1 MKFTLDFKSDS
12 YGKKIIEEPIGT
24 DAIKFSLN
32 QRTDGGG
39 MARDISFSG
48 GDVQFEFTHMRD
60 HELKQLLYYHRTFGF
75 ESKVV
80 LTIEVDAL
88 NKYTCDLDFATAE
101 TDDLEYFKCKGI
113 QDGALQIIKRRKS
126 VKVDVLSS
134 VDIDG
139 DFIQPLVADNM
150 LLLAKPVVQSSR
162 WEQNTVFNQNFQAT
176 GVQSNA
182 TRYYNIN
189 PCVELIKSS
198 IDDTFTFFTSSV
210 EVFNE
215 SPTNDYKVI
224 TAKNNL
230 KNISISIKDLSI
242 FLQTDVDNGGDGYA
256 DFIFEV
262 RNGLDFATASKQTL
276 ISKTLTEYQTY
287 DFNGDFFVNIDS
299 LLRGQSIWIYF
310 YVKVRQSAGVIPTGQ
325 RFECNTTIS
334 GMKTS
339 IEAESIAY
347 NSVSRS
353 LRLVDVMRQVIKSI
367 SGLDINAPRFET
379 LGQFYDNR
387 LLDGN
392 FLRGITDKGF
402 KVSLEDIENS
412 LPEMKG
418 DYEIDSNGKV
428 FFGIEQDFYQ
438 PIQSGFFDN
447 TQFSSMNKTF
457 NPKYS
462 VNEFNF
468 IYENYQS
475 LKENEELN
483 SADTIHGESK
493 WVLFNKN
500 VENKKEAK
508 IQWTRDAFLIE
519 ATRRKALE
527 ITESTA
533 SQDDDTLFCIDSINT
548 TFTNTFTEV
557 TDLQHTFDVANY
569 RLSIKNDGSIN
580 FESLGIVVDSIF
592 IIQPEDKNAGSYR
605 VFAVTPNS
613 LELTRLVGTISSIGN
628 GNRPT
633 KYTYELDQNLVPFTN
648 YTDLGFT
655 ETENLNAANS
665 YSNRRYS
672 AMRNIYNYWQS
683 YLATCNIYWKNNV
696 LRNTWY
702 KNNGLYTAKYN
713 GIKLTENA
721 DFLPSNP
728 ILTPMLYNDV
738 VFSNVY
744 FEDFIA
750 LQNSIRN
757 DRGYI
762 RTIDNTERVVKVYP
776 VTMEYSL
783 LEKELKIKGE
793 EKFEPISMTIQ
804 TLADYI
810 LVNNETRIL
819 SLRWE
824 ILNQKLYLYDQNRYR
839 LYNGVYWN
847 EVSINGAVPATL
859 TELKEW
865 LKLIK

>member
-1 MKFTLDFKSDS
+1 MRFYLDFKSDS
-12 YGKKIIEEPIGT
+12 YGKKQVDEIFGT

-48 GDVQFEFTHMRD
+48 GDIQFEFTHMRD
-60 HELKQLLYYHRTFGF
+60 HQLKQLLYYHRTFGF

-80 LTIEVDAL
+80 LTIELDAL

-139 DFIQPLVADNM
+139 DFIQPLVTENM
-150 LLLAKPVVQSSR
+150 LLLAKPVIQNSSWR
-162 WEQNTVFNQNFQAT
+162 QDGSFSENLFASDLTST
-176 GVQSNA
+176 A
-182 TRYYNIN
+182 TRYYQVN
-189 PCVELIKSS
+189 PCREIVKQGIEDTATFFNDYIDLNSIPTDSEYYLIK
-198 IDDTFTFFTSSV
+198 
-210 EVFNE
+210 
-215 SPTNDYKVI
+215 
-224 TAKNNL
+224 AKDSL
-230 KNISISIKDLSI
+230 KDVKLSIKNLDLN
-242 FLQTDVDNGGDGYA
+242 LRTDVDNGGNGYA
-256 DFIFEV
+256 DFALIVKAGTDYDSAEKF
-262 RNGLDFATASKQTL
+262 TL
-276 ISKTLTEYQTY
+276 IEKYLEENETFTFSGDLFLDIPRLQRGDKLWVLF
-287 DFNGDFFVNIDS
+287 DFKI
-299 LLRGQSIWIYF
+299 
-310 YVKVRQSAGVIPTGQ
+310 RQSATGILP
-325 RFECNTTIS
+325 RFECFTTIS
-334 GMKTS
+334 SMETEV
-339 IEAESIAY
+339 IAESISY
-347 NSVSRS
+347 NSVSKS

-367 SGLDINAPRFET
+367 SGLDINAPRFDV

-428 FFGIEQDFYQ
+428 FFGIEQDFYK
-438 PIQSGFFDN
+438 PVQSGFFDN

-533 SQDDDTLFCIDSINT
+533 SQEDDTLFCIDSTNT

-557 TDLQHTFDVANY
+557 TDLQHTFDAVNY

-605 VFAVTPNS
+605 VFSVTPNS

-702 KNNGLYTAKYN
+702 KNNGLYTAKYE
-713 GIKLTENA
+713 GVKLTENA

-738 VFSNVY
+738 VLSNVY

-793 EKFEPISMTIQ
+793 EKFEPISMTIETQ
-804 TLADYI
+804 ADYI

-839 LYNGVYWN
+839 LYNGIYWN
-847 EVSINGAVPATL
+847 EVSINGAVPTTL

>member
-1 MKFTLDFKSDS
+1 MKFTLDFKSDN
-12 YGKKIIEEPIGT
+12 YGKKIIDEPFGT

-48 GDVQFEFTHMRD
+48 GDIQFEFTHMRD
-60 HELKQLLYYHRTFGF
+60 HELKQLLYYHRAFGF

-134 VDIDG
+134 VDVDG
-139 DFIQPLVADNM
+139 DFIQPLVAENM
-150 LLLAKPVVQSSR
+150 LLLAKPVVQTSR
-162 WEQNTVFNQNFQAT
+162 WKEEEPYVSVHTTRSYFNFARNQDYLNVEDSFTPFVVESTDVDIENSPLITFKNTSKNLKLDIKASFNNNTYLGAKIRLFYYVGKKEDLFVGFT
-176 GVQSNA
+176 TNA
-182 TRYYNIN
+182 I
-189 PCVELIKSS
+189 LI
-198 IDDTFTFFTSSV
+198 
-210 EVFNE
+210 NE
-215 SPTNDYKVI
+215 STVAESTELSVNTSINIGLANRGDSVWVFVLLG
-224 TAKNNL
+224 KNNL
-230 KNISISIKDLSI
+230 GSYSDLTVNNYDIKIS
-242 FLQTDVDNGGDGYA
+242 VDS
-256 DFIFEV
+256 V
-262 RNGLDFATASKQTL
+262 
-276 ISKTLTEYQTY
+276 
-287 DFNGDFFVNIDS
+287 
-299 LLRGQSIWIYF
+299 
-310 YVKVRQSAGVIPTGQ
+310 
-325 RFECNTTIS
+325 
-334 GMKTS
+334 
-339 IEAESIAY
+339 AY
-347 NSVSRS
+347 NSVSKS

-367 SGLDINAPRFET
+367 SGLDINAPRFDI

-428 FFGIEQDFYQ
+428 FFGIEQDFYK
-438 PIQSGFFDN
+438 PVQSGFFDN

-533 SQDDDTLFCIDSINT
+533 SQEDDTLFCIDSINT

-557 TDLQHTFDVANY
+557 TDLQHTFDAVNY
-569 RLSIKNDGSIN
+569 RLSIKNDGSVN
-580 FESLGIVVDSIF
+580 FESLGIIVDSIF

-605 VFAVTPNS
+605 VFSVTPNS
-613 LELTRLVGTISSIGN
+613 LELTKLVGTISSIGN

-633 KYTYELDQNLVPFTN
+633 KYTYELDQSVVPFTN

-702 KNNGLYTAKYN
+702 KNNGLYTAKYE
-713 GIKLTENA
+713 GVKLTENA

-738 VFSNVY
+738 VLSNVY
-744 FEDFIA
+744 FEDFIT

-793 EKFEPISMTIQ
+793 EKFEPISMTIETQ
-804 TLADYI
+804 ADYI

-839 LYNGVYWN
+839 LYNGIYWN
-847 EVSINGAVPATL
+847 EVSINGAVPTTL